1 MRPSF
6 ELFLSLRHLKSKKRE
21 RFISIATF
29 ICFLGVSLGV
39 MALIVVLSVMNGF
52 QEAIKEKILALSA
65 HVLVLNHQGPFL
77 PEEASEKLKGLKEI
91 RSLSPMV
98 LTQLMVSSDYA
109 SSGAV
114 LRGITREAP
123 EVSYLQEKL
132 LDGERNLKSG
142 EVWIGVELSKILGV
156 RVGDRLRLV
165 SPSGRFHPFGMI
177 PRVKDVVISGI
188 FQAGMYDYDV
198 ALILAPLE
206 DVQSFLSL
214 GNKVTHLAIRV
225 KDIYQAHTVSK
236 QIQRLLGGF
245 FFTRDW
251 MEMNKNLFYAL
262 RMERRVMFILL
273 SLIVA
278 VGAFNIIGVLMMSVM
293 ERRREIAILR
303 SMGAQKKTILKIFL
317 YQGLLI
323 GTIGTFIGTLGGI
336 ILSLNISRIANMLE
350 TLFGLKFLPPDVY
363 YITEVPS
370 KLDLTDTVA
379 IVVLALSLSLLSSLY
394 PAWKASNLDPVE
406 VLRYE

>member
-91 RSLSPMV
+91 SSLSPMV

>member
-1 MRPSF
+1 LRPSF

-29 ICFLGVSLGV
+29 ICLLGVSLGV
-39 MALIVVLSVMNGF
+39 IALIVVLSVMNGF

-77 PEEASEKLKGLKEI
+77 PEEASKKLKGLKEI
-91 RSLSPMV
+91 SSLSPMV
-98 LTQLMVSSDYA
+98 LTQIIVSSDYA

-123 EVSYLQEKL
+123 ELSYLQEKL

-142 EVWIGVELSKILGV
+142 EVWVGVELSKILGV

-214 GNKVTHLAIRV
+214 NNKVTHLAIRV
-225 KDIYQAHTVSK
+225 KDIYQAHRVSK

-379 IVVLALSLSLLSSLY
+379 IVILALSLSLLSSLY

>member
-1 MRPSF
+1 MRPPF

-91 RSLSPMV
+91 SSLSPMV

-156 RVGDRLRLV
+156 RIGDRLRLV

-336 ILSLNISRIANMLE
+336 ILSLNISRITNMLE

>member
-1 MRPSF
+1 LRPSF

-91 RSLSPMV
+91 SSLSPMV

>member
-91 RSLSPMV
+91 SSLSPMV

-156 RVGDRLRLV
+156 RIGDRLRLV

>member
-1 MRPSF
+1 MRLSF

-91 RSLSPMV
+91 SSLSPMV

-156 RVGDRLRLV
+156 RIGDRLRLV

>member
-6 ELFLSLRHLKSKKRE
+6 ELFLSLRHLKSKKKE
-21 RFISIATF
+21 RFISVATF
-29 ICFLGVSLGV
+29 ICLLGVSLGV

-65 HVLVLNHQGPFL
+65 HVLVLNYQGAFL
-77 PEEASEKLKGLKEI
+77 PEEPIQRLKGLKEVS
-91 RSLSPMV
+91 SLSPMV

-114 LRGITREAP
+114 LRGIRREGP
-123 EVSYLQEKL
+123 DFLYLRGKL
-132 LDGERNLKSG
+132 LEGQPELKTG
-142 EVWIGVELSKILGV
+142 EVWIGVELAKILGV
-156 RVGDRLRLV
+156 RVGDRLRLI
-165 SPSGRFHPFGMI
+165 SPLGRFHPFGTI

-198 ALILAPLE
+198 ALVLAPLE

-214 GNKVTHLAIRV
+214 DNRVTHLAIRL
-225 KDIYQAHTVSK
+225 KDIYEAHRVSRE
-236 QIQRLLGGF
+236 IQKLLGAS

-278 VGAFNIIGVLMMSVM
+278 VGAFNIIGVLMMTVM
-293 ERRREIAILR
+293 EKRREIAILR

-323 GTIGTFIGTLGGI
+323 GIIGTSIGTLGGI
-336 ILSLNISRIANMLE
+336 VLSLNISRIANLLE
-350 TLFGLKFLPPDVY
+350 AFFGLKFLPPDVY
-363 YITEVPS
+363 YISEVPS
-370 KLDLTDTVA
+370 KLDLTDTIA
-379 IVVLALSLSLLSSLY
+379 IVILALSFSLLSSLY

>member
-1 MRPSF
+1 
-6 ELFLSLRHLKSKKRE
+6 
-21 RFISIATF
+21 
-29 ICFLGVSLGV
+29 

-91 RSLSPMV
+91 SSLSPMV

-123 EVSYLQEKL
+123 ELSYLQEKL

-156 RVGDRLRLV
+156 RIGDRLRLV

-206 DVQSFLSL
+206 DAQSFLSL

-236 QIQRLLGGF
+236 QIQRLLGGS

-336 ILSLNISRIANMLE
+336 ILSLNISRITNMLE

-379 IVVLALSLSLLSSLY
+379 IVILALSLSLLSSLY

>member
-1 MRPSF
+1 
-6 ELFLSLRHLKSKKRE
+6 
-21 RFISIATF
+21 
-29 ICFLGVSLGV
+29 

-91 RSLSPMV
+91 SSLSPMV

-206 DVQSFLSL
+206 DAQSFLSL